1 MNIVIPEDL
10 IYTTRL
16 TETELL
22 QELAVV
28 LYQKEKLS
36 LGQASK
42 LAKMTQLQFQGLLGS
57 RQINVHYDVAEFAQ
71 DLKTLQEL
79 GRI

>member
-10 IYTTRL
+10 IYTTRM

>member
-42 LAKMTQLQFQGLLGS
+42 IAKMTQLQFQGLLGS

>member
-10 IYTTRL
+10 FYPTRM

>member
-10 IYTTRL
+10 LYTTRL

>member
-10 IYTTRL
+10 VYATRL

-36 LGQASK
+36 MGQASK
-42 LAKMTQLQFQGLLGS
+42 MAKMTQLQFQGLLGS
-57 RQINVHYDVAEFAQ
+57 RQINVHYDVPEFTQ